1 MYSALASAVLE
12 VPRMKKTL
20 PKRKLELRRATIANL
35 TGPALRFVVGGL
47 TGTSGHAGVD
57 SVMNGDKLEPC
68 MPPSADP
75 DGR

>member
-1 MYSALASAVLE
+1 
-12 VPRMKKTL
+12 MKKTL

-35 TGPALRFVVGGL
+35 TGPALRSVVGGV
-47 TGTSGHAGVD
+47 THTVDAGVD

-75 DGR
+75 ERH